1 MSLIPAF
8 EIGIWNA
15 WIFMLWPWLGMLAFR
30 LVGREVFQRAS
41 GLTSEMKT
49 SRAYKI
55 ISYVSMITELMAVA
69 YSILLP
75 FKLGTIWFYA
85 GLTVFLLGLFVLT
98 VALVNFAA
106 TPTNEPITRGMYR
119 YSRHPLYLA
128 SLLIYLSVGMASVS
142 WVFLLIFIVQLVSI
156 NIAAVGEERYC
167 LAKYGD
173 TYREYINRT
182 PRCIGSPKSKAKR

>member
-8 EIGIWNA
+8 EIGVWNA
-15 WIFMLWPWLGMLAFR
+15 WIFMLWLWLDTLAFR
-30 LVGREVFQRAS
+30 LVGKEVFQRAS

-75 FKLGTIWFYA
+75 FKLGTIWFYV
-85 GLTVFLLGLFVLT
+85 GLTIFLLGLVVLT
-98 VALVNFAA
+98 VASVNFTV
-106 TPTNEPITRGMYR
+106 TPMNKPITRGMYR

-128 SLLIYLSVGMASVS
+128 SLLIYLSVSIASAS
-142 WVFLLIFIVQLVSI
+142 WVFLLFFIVQLVSMR
-156 NIAAVGEERYC
+156 IAAVEEERYC
-167 LAKYGD
+167 LEKYGD
-173 TYREYINRT
+173 SYREYMNRT
-182 PRCIGSPKSKAKR
+182 PRWIGILKS